1 MAATSL
7 KLPDP
12 LKRSLA
18 QLAKEAGT
26 TPHAYMV
33 DALAREVQRAQ
44 LRARFVATAAKSE
57 REAVSS
63 GKAHSLDAA
72 FEYLE
77 AKLAGKSARP
87 PRARAWRASK

>member
-12 LKRSLA
+12 LKQRLA
-18 QLAKEAGT
+18 RLAEAAGV

-33 DALAREVQRAQ
+33 DTLSREVQRAE
-44 LRARFVATAAKSE
+44 LREQFVAEAAESE
-57 REAVSS
+57 RETLTS
-63 GKAHSLDAA
+63 GKAHPLEAA
-72 FEYLE
+72 FGYLE
-77 AKLAGKSARP
+77 AKLAGRKVKP